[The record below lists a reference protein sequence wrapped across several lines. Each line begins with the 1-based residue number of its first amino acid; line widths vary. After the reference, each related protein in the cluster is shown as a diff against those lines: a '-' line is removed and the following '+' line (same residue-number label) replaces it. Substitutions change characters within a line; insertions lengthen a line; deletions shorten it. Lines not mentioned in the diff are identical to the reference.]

1 MPEVGNFVHG
11 ADATGRIQ
19 IDKIVYESIL
29 TCIGYPIMEPSD
41 MGISDEDVKRLYIR
55 EAMEEFW
62 TRFPIE
68 VHEEYTAAPGIE
80 IPFPDD
86 NTFGV
91 VQARINHN
99 IYDGVRTAS
108 PFFNAMSVTNRSMD
122 YRAFGTPFDYGMR
135 QVLPGRSAEIAGQT
149 QFLKSVKLHIEDRKV
164 RGYSNLSGRLY
175 IVWAKKSYN
184 WNDIP
189 FNFQNDVE
197 RMAQAKI
204 LRGIGML
211 KKQFA
216 SSDIPVEIDA
226 DAFLDR
232 AEELEEFV
240 WERWNG
246 IPKIAIIR

>member
-1 MPEVGNFVHG
+1 MAEVGNSVHG
-11 ADATGRIQ
+11 EDATGRIK
-19 IDKIVYESIL
+19 IDRIVYESII
-29 TCIGYPIMEPSD
+29 TCIGYPLMEPSD

-62 TRFPIE
+62 TRFPIQ
-68 VHEEYTAAPGIE
+68 VSEEFSATGPFE
-80 IPFPDD
+80 IPYPDD

-91 VQARINHN
+91 TSCQVNHN

-108 PFFNAMSVTNRSMD
+108 PFYNAMSVTNRTMD
-122 YRAFGTPFDYGMR
+122 YRAFGTPYDYGMR
-135 QVLPGRSAEIAGQT
+135 NVLPMRNAEIASQA
-149 QFLKSVKLHIEDRKV
+149 QFLKSVKVYSEDRKIK
-164 RGYSNLSGRLY
+164 GYSNLSGRLTV
-175 IVWAKKSYN
+175 VWAKKSYN

-197 RMAQAKI
+197 KMAQAKM

-216 SSDIPVEIDA
+216 SNGIPVEIDA

-246 IPKIAIIR
+246 IPKIAIVR